1 MTTTHW
7 LALAFTRGIG
17 GVTVRKM
24 LERFGDVA
32 AIFNASVEELA
43 QVPRVTPQIAQ
54 NLLSTPFEQLEAELL
69 SLGDEG
75 IQVLTWEDE
84 AYPWQLRGLRDAPF
98 ILFVR
103 GALLPQD
110 DLSVAIVGTRH
121 PLTQSTTLAETIAK
135 ELAERG
141 LTIVSG
147 LAEGVDTASHRG
159 ALASRRGRTL
169 AVLGSGIR
177 VIHPRA
183 NVDLSVRVAERGAL
197 LSEFHPNA
205 PPRGPQLMARDRIIS
220 GLSRAVIVIEAG
232 EKSGSLDTAW
242 RAQKQGRRVYA
253 VPGSP
258 GTDKLLRGNAFPLT
272 PENVHFDALANELRQ
287 LSQEEPPSEPKQGRL
302 F

>member
-1 MTTTHW
+1 MTTTYW

-17 GVTVRKM
+17 GVTVRK
-24 LERFGDVA
+24 LVERFGDVES
-32 AIFNASVEELA
+32 IFNASPEELT
-43 QVPRVTPQIAQ
+43 QVPRVTPEIAQ
-54 NLLSTPFEQLEAELL
+54 NLLSTPFEQLDAELL

-84 AYPWQLRGLRDAPF
+84 AYPMRLRNLHDAPF

-103 GALLPQD
+103 GALLPAD

-121 PLTQSTTLAETIAK
+121 PSTQSITLAETIAK
-135 ELAERG
+135 ELTERG

-147 LAEGVDTASHRG
+147 LAEGIDTASHRG

-177 VIHPRA
+177 VIHPRS
-183 NVDLSVRVAERGAL
+183 NIDLSLQVAGRGAL

-220 GLSRAVIVIEAG
+220 GLSRAVIVVEAG
-232 EKSGSLDTAW
+232 AKSGSLDTAS

-253 VPGSP
+253 IPGSP
-258 GTDKLLRGNAFPLT
+258 GTDKLLRENAFPLT
-272 PENVHFDALANELRQ
+272 TENVDLDELANELRQ
-287 LSQEEPPSEPKQGRL
+287 LSQEGPPPEPKQGRL

>member
-24 LERFGDVA
+24 LERFGDVES
-32 AIFNASVEELA
+32 IFNASPEELA
-43 QVPRVTPQIAQ
+43 QVPRVTPEIAQ
-54 NLLSTPFEQLEAELL
+54 QLLDTSFEQLGAELL

-84 AYPWQLRGLRDAPF
+84 AYPRRLRSLHDAPF

-103 GALLPQD
+103 GALLPED

-121 PLTQSTTLAETIAK
+121 PSTQSITLAETIAK

-147 LAEGVDTASHRG
+147 LAEGIDTASHHG
-159 ALASRRGRTL
+159 ALAARRGRTL

-183 NVDLSVRVAERGAL
+183 NVDLFIRVAERGAL
-197 LSEFHPNA
+197 LSEFHPKA

-220 GLSRAVIVIEAG
+220 GLSRAVIVVEAG
-232 EKSGSLDTAW
+232 AKSGSMDTAS

-253 VPGSP
+253 IPGSL
-258 GTDKLLRGNAFPLT
+258 GTDKLLVENAFPLI
-272 PENVHFDALANELRQ
+272 PEDVDFDQLADELSQ
-287 LSQEEPPSEPKQGRL
+287 LSQVEPPSEPKQWRL

>member
-7 LALAFTRGIG
+7 LALAFTRGVG

-24 LERFGDVA
+24 LERFGNVES
-32 AIFNASVEELA
+32 IFNASPEELA
-43 QVPRVTPQIAQ
+43 QVPRVTPEIAQ
-54 NLLSTPFEQLEAELL
+54 QLLATPLEQLDAELL

-84 AYPWQLRGLRDAPF
+84 AYPMRLRNLHNAPF
-98 ILFVR
+98 ILFLR
-103 GALLPQD
+103 GALLAAD

-121 PLTQSTTLAETIAK
+121 PSSQSITLAETIAK

-147 LAEGVDTASHRG
+147 LAEGIDTASHRG

-183 NVDLSVRVAERGAL
+183 NVDLSIRVAQRGAL

-220 GLSRAVIVIEAG
+220 GLSRAVIVVEAG
-232 EKSGSLDTAW
+232 AKSGSMDTAS

-253 VPGSP
+253 IPGSL
-258 GTDKLLRGNAFPLT
+258 GTDKLLVENAFPLI
-272 PENVHFDALANELRQ
+272 PENVDFDQLADELSQ
-287 LSQEEPPSEPKQGRL
+287 LSQVEPPSEPKQGRL

>member
-24 LERFGDVA
+24 LERFGNVE
-32 AIFNASVEELA
+32 AIFDASPQELA
-43 QVPRVTPQIAQ
+43 QVPRVTAEIAQ
-54 NLLSTPFEQLEAELL
+54 NLLSTPFEQIEAELL

-84 AYPWQLRGLRDAPF
+84 AYPRRLRRLHDAPF

-121 PLTQSTTLAETIAK
+121 PLTQSVTLAETIAK
-135 ELAERG
+135 ALAERG

-147 LAEGVDTASHRG
+147 LAEGIDTASHRG
-159 ALASRRGRTL
+159 TLASRRGRTL

-183 NVDLSVRVAERGAL
+183 NADLAIRVAERGAL

-220 GLSRAVIVIEAG
+220 GLSRAVIVIEGG
-232 EKSGSLDTAW
+232 EKSGSLDTAR
-242 RAQKQGRRVYA
+242 RALKQGRRLYA

-258 GTDKLLRGNAFPLT
+258 GTEKLLRENASPFIL
-272 PENVHFDALANELRQ
+272 ENLDFDELANELRQ
-287 LSQEEPPSEPKQGRL
+287 LSKEEPPSEPKQGRL

>member
-7 LALAFTRGIG
+7 LALAFTRGVG

-24 LERFGDVA
+24 LERFGNVES
-32 AIFNASVEELA
+32 IFNASPEELA
-43 QVPRVTPQIAQ
+43 QVPRVTPEIAQ
-54 NLLSTPFEQLEAELL
+54 QLLATPLEQLDAELL

-84 AYPWQLRGLRDAPF
+84 AYPMRLRNLHNAPF
-98 ILFVR
+98 ILFLR
-103 GALLPQD
+103 GALLAAD

-121 PLTQSTTLAETIAK
+121 PSSQSITLAETIAK

-147 LAEGVDTASHRG
+147 LAEGIDTASHRG

-183 NVDLSVRVAERGAL
+183 NVDLSIRVAERGAL

-220 GLSRAVIVIEAG
+220 GLSRAVIVVEAG
-232 EKSGSLDTAW
+232 AKSGSMDTAS

-253 VPGSP
+253 IPGSL
-258 GTDKLLRGNAFPLT
+258 GTDKLLVENAFPLI
-272 PENVHFDALANELRQ
+272 PENVDFDQLADELSQ
-287 LSQEEPPSEPKQGRL
+287 LSQVEPPSEPKQGRL

>member
-24 LERFGDVA
+24 LERFGDVES
-32 AIFNASVEELA
+32 IFNASPQELG
-43 QVPRVTPQIAQ
+43 QVPRVTPEIAQ

-75 IQVLTWEDE
+75 IQVCTWEDE
-84 AYPWQLRGLRDAPF
+84 TYPRRLRGLHDAPF
-98 ILFVR
+98 ILFVG
-103 GALLPQD
+103 GALLPED

-121 PLTQSTTLAETIAK
+121 PLTQSITLAETIAK

-183 NVDLSVRVAERGAL
+183 NIDLSIRVAERGAL

-253 VPGSP
+253 LPGSP
-258 GTDKLLRGNAFPLT
+258 GTDKLLRENASPLT
-272 PENVHFDALANELRQ
+272 PENMDFDELADELSK
-287 LSQEEPPSEPKQGRL
+287 LSQEEPPPEPKQGRL